1 MIKIDVFIQNKSWKK
16 YISNPSKYLGSKV
29 RYINSSFSFFK
40 NKKINFSILLAGN
53 KEVRALNKK
62 FRKKD
67 KTTDVLSFPFYK
79 NIMQRDWRMDVNF
92 RYDRLKKNHQAF
104 NKKEFKEVYLG
115 DIILNFYKINKK
127 NFKRDFNRLWIHGF
141 LHLLGYQ
148 HDTNKDFYKMRKLE
162 NQIFKQTEKT
172 KC

>member
-1 MIKIDVFIQNKSWKK
+1 M
-16 YISNPSKYLGSKV
+16 
-29 RYINSSFSFFK
+29 
-40 NKKINFSILLAGN
+40 AGN
-53 KEVRALNKK
+53 NEVRALNKK
-62 FRKKD
+62 FRIKD

-92 RYDRLKKNHQAF
+92 RYDRLKKNHPAF

-162 NQIFKQTEKT
+162 NRIFKQTEKT

>member
-1 MIKIDVFIQNKSWKK
+1 
-16 YISNPSKYLGSKV
+16 
-29 RYINSSFSFFK
+29 
-40 NKKINFSILLAGN
+40 LAGN

-92 RYDRLKKNHQAF
+92 RYDRLKKNHPAF

-127 NFKRDFNRLWIHGF
+127 NFKRDFNKLWIHG
-141 LHLLGYQ
+141 LAHLLGYR
-148 HDTNKDFYKMRKLE
+148 HKFNKDYEKMRK
-162 NQIFKQTEKT
+162 IEK
-172 KC
+172 KFFDLVN

>member
-1 MIKIDVFIQNKSWKK
+1 MIKIDVFIQNKNLLNKGDNFLKK
-16 YISNPSKYLGSKV
+16 KKLY
-29 RYINSSFSFFK
+29 FS
-40 NKKINFSILLAGN
+40 LLLSGN

-92 RYDRLKKNHQAF
+92 RYDRLKKNHPAF

-115 DIILNFYKINKK
+115 DIILNFYKIDKK

-148 HDTNKDFYKMRKLE
+148 HYTNKDFYKMRKLE
-162 NQIFKQTEKT
+162 NRIFKQTEKLNVRIF
-172 KC
+172 

>member
-1 MIKIDVFIQNKSWKK
+1 MIKIDVFLKDKNWKK
-16 YISNPSKYLGSKV
+16 YISNPSKYLRSKV
-29 RYINSSFSFFK
+29 RYIDSSFSFFK
-40 NKKINFSILLAGN
+40 NKNINFSILLAGN

-79 NIMQRDWRMDVNF
+79 NIMERDWRMDVNF
-92 RYDRLKKNHQAF
+92 RYDRLKKNHPAF
-104 NKKEFKEVYLG
+104 NKKESKHVYLG

-141 LHLLGYQ
+141 LHLLGHKHY
-148 HDTNKDFYKMRKLE
+148 KDKDYYKMNRIEKLILKKIE
-162 NQIFKQTEKT
+162 DKQ
-172 KC
+172 C

>member
-16 YISNPSKYLGSKV
+16 YISNPSKYLGSKAK
-29 RYINSSFSFFK
+29 YINSSFSFFK

-92 RYDRLKKNHQAF
+92 RYDRLKKNHPAF

-162 NQIFKQTEKT
+162 NRIFKQTEKT